1 MIDWIAAMQQR
12 RSVRRFR
19 PDDLS
24 EEAVASLRMATESQE
39 PLDEHVDVQV
49 QLVPYEA
56 VGSRSAVGAVA
67 VADKA
72 PWYLV
77 GRAAPQAGRMEE
89 LGFRMEQVIL
99 AATALGLGTC
109 WMAGFYRAAHLAERL
124 GCAPEDILAISPVGL
139 SSAGRRQAWTQA
151 IIHGVAARNGRRRA
165 REEFAF
171 WQHWGEPARRESLP
185 AEMWQALEMAQ
196 ASPSWSNLQ
205 PWYFLMT
212 ENMVLALGDSRPQR
226 GNNRPDKPYYRLD
239 VGIAMCHFW
248 LTLQQLG
255 YRGRWSSL
263 RRQESLAHGALDIPA
278 HVVPVGTLVL

>member
-1 MIDWIAAMQQR
+1 MFDWIAAMQQR
-12 RSVRRFR
+12 RSVRRFL
-19 PDDLS
+19 PGDLS

-39 PLDEHVDVQV
+39 PLDEHVDVHV

-56 VGSRSAVGAVA
+56 VGSRTAVGAMAMV
-67 VADKA
+67 DKA

-77 GRAAPQAGRMEE
+77 GRAAPQPGRMEE

-109 WMAGFYRAAHLAERL
+109 WIGGFYRAGELAERL
-124 GCAPEDILAISPVGL
+124 GCVPEDILAISPVGL
-139 SSAGRRQAWTQA
+139 PSTGRRQNWTRA
-151 IIHGVAARNGRRRA
+151 VIHGVSAHGGRRKPL
-165 REEFAF
+165 EDFAF
-171 WQHWGEPARRESLP
+171 WQRWGEPVLRESVP
-185 AEMWQALEMAQ
+185 PEMWQALEMAQ

-226 GNNRPDKPYYRLD
+226 GNSRPDKPYYRLD

-248 LTLQQLG
+248 LTLHQLG
-255 YRGRWSSL
+255 YGGRWLSL
-263 RRQESLAHGALDIPA
+263 RRQESLAHGALDVPE